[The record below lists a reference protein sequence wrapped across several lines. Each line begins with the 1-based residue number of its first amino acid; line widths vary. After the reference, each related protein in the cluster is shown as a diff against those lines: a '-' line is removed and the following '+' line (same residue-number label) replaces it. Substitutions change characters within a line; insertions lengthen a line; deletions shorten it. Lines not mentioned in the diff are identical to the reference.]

1 MTITAK
7 IRIFQSAAVISL
19 VLMAGVASWA
29 MVRSAEDQTR
39 IQSAYE
45 RYVAILTLSKRANR
59 FSEQIAELLL
69 LGEETLPDY
78 QSARDELR
86 DGFTRLETELS
97 GNHTID
103 GTFPMD
109 SCGACDTH
117 RLIDL
122 RTLFHEIETTVD
134 DIVVLKRQDRLAEA
148 IELFR
153 GTIEKGFDSEV
164 ELLLADARRDEQH
177 ALRETEHQAALMRQ
191 RVTVFF
197 GAVVVFIVGTTL
209 ITGVHIKRA
218 LVSPIARLIQSV
230 QSIGKGNLDYRIT
243 NTGTDELSQV
253 ARRINDMAAQL
264 RDQRDEL
271 LRTHV
276 SLENQVRQRTAEL
289 TQANQRLTDI
299 DRLRVLFLADISHE
313 LRTPLTVLRGE
324 AEIALRGEPKSP
336 ESYRE
341 ALELILRKG
350 EEMSRLVDDLLF
362 LARTETDAIRF
373 DMQRTVL
380 REILEST
387 MQEAEILT
395 RQREIAIDATLP
407 QDEILVE
414 ADPQRLKQALMILI
428 VNAIQHS
435 DSGSRITIDASVSEA
450 SATLRVEDTGHGIP
464 REDLPYVFDRFYR
477 GRNPDGT
484 KGLIAGSGL
493 GLSIAKWIV
502 EKHHGALTLASDA
515 NGTVVTLSLPRWVR

>member
-1 MTITAK
+1 
-7 IRIFQSAAVISL
+7 
-19 VLMAGVASWA
+19 
-29 MVRSAEDQTR
+29 
-39 IQSAYE
+39 
-45 RYVAILTLSKRANR
+45 
-59 FSEQIAELLL
+59 
-69 LGEETLPDY
+69 
-78 QSARDELR
+78 
-86 DGFTRLETELS
+86 
-97 GNHTID
+97 
-103 GTFPMD
+103 
-109 SCGACDTH
+109 
-117 RLIDL
+117 
-122 RTLFHEIETTVD
+122 
-134 DIVVLKRQDRLAEA
+134 
-148 IELFR
+148 
-153 GTIEKGFDSEV
+153 
-164 ELLLADARRDEQH
+164 
-177 ALRETEHQAALMRQ
+177 MRQ

-197 GAVVVFIVGTTL
+197 GAVVVFIIGTTL

-373 DMQRTVL
+373 DKQRTVL

-387 MQEAEILT
+387 LQEAEILT
-395 RQREIAIDATLP
+395 RQKEIAIDATLP

-435 DSGSRITIDASVSEA
+435 NNGSRITIDSSVSEG

-477 GRNPDGT
+477 GRSLDSA
-484 KGLIAGSGL
+484 KGRSAGSGL